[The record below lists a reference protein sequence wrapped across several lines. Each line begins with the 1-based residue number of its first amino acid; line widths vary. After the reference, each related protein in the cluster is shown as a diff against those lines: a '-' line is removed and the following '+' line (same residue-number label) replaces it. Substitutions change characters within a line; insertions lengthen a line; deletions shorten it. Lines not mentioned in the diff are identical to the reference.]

1 MQKKFQLLAGL
12 LVLVISITLLNNLG
26 VFDNFLQPEDSV
38 SSEAEVASPHSIP
51 ATENKTPG
59 SRPRKQQAWGLNLDS
74 FELEKNRISRGETFG
89 NILHKHGISH
99 QKIYHIDKDFRDVFD
114 VRRLRTGKPYELAF
128 PKGDSGQSQTASH
141 MVYHMDAVNYVVF
154 SLGDSLNVERKSK
167 EVTTRQRSISGRIES
182 SLYETILDKGG
193 SPALVMDLSS
203 IYAWTI
209 DFFRIKKGDYF
220 KLIYEER
227 LVDDSISVGSGR
239 ILACDF
245 NHSGRSFYSFWYK
258 PDNNY
263 SDYFDEEGNTLRKAF
278 LRAPLEFS
286 RISSRY
292 SPKRFHPVLKRWRS
306 HLGTDYAAPRGTP
319 IKATADGTVIA
330 ATYTRGNGNYVK
342 IRHNAT
348 YTTQY
353 LHMTRQAKGI
363 QKGVA
368 VKQGDVIGYVGSTGL
383 ATGPHVCYRFWVN
396 GKQVDP
402 YKQDLPEA
410 DPIKEEYREDYLE
423 HMAELKTAIDALPLG
438 TEASQ
443 VQLAS
448 AGS

>member
-1 MQKKFQLLAGL
+1 MQKKFQLLAGF

-26 VFDNFLQPEDSV
+26 VFDNFLNARDSV
-38 SSEAEVASPHSIP
+38 SSEIEATPPSSLSPAEEKPPEA
-51 ATENKTPG
+51 
-59 SRPRKQQAWGLNLDS
+59 RPIKQHAWGLNLDS
-74 FELEKNRISRGETFG
+74 FKLEKDRISRGETFG
-89 NILHKHGISH
+89 SILLKYGISH
-99 QKIYHIDKDFRDVFD
+99 QKIHHIDQDFREVFD

-128 PKGDSGQSQTASH
+128 PKGDSERTASH

-167 EVTTRQRSISGRIES
+167 EVTTRQRSITGRIES
-182 SLYETILDKGG
+182 SLYETILDRGG

-227 LVDDSISVGSGR
+227 LVDDSVSIGSGR

-245 NHSGRSFYSFWYK
+245 NHAGRSFYSFWYK
-258 PDNNY
+258 PDSSY
-263 SDYFDEEGNTLRKAF
+263 SDYFDEEGKTLRKAF
-278 LRAPLEFS
+278 LRAPLEYS

-330 ATYTRGNGNYVK
+330 STYTRGNGNYVK

-410 DPIKEEYREDYLE
+410 DPIKEAYRDDYLE
-423 HMAELKTAIDALPLG
+423 HMKELKTTVDALPLDSNSRQ
-438 TEASQ
+438 E